1 MYTIEFTQ
9 EAIEDLKA
17 FRKFEQKRILDAIE
31 SQLRHE
37 PNVKTRNR
45 FPMRPNLVAEW
56 ELRVGRY
63 RVFYNVEEQERIVIV
78 EAIGFKIGSQLFVRG
93 RRRTL

>member
-1 MYTIEFTQ
+1 MMYTY
-9 EAIEDLKA
+9 
-17 FRKFEQKRILDAIE
+17 
-31 SQLRHE
+31 E

-45 FPMRPNLVAEW
+45 FPMRSNPVAAW

-63 RVFYNVEEQERIVIV
+63 RVFYNVEEREKIVII